1 MSSDDCVQRLC
12 EINSKEIQ
20 EPSKRNY
27 WNDLIWKKIIVLLYV
42 HIIFIYT
49 LTSVHTFKM
58 NTIFL
63 ASVMY
68 ILSGLGVTAGAHRL
82 WSHRSYKAKL
92 PLRIFLA
99 IVNCMAWQVPIYDWC
114 RDHRTHHKCS
124 ETDGDPH
131 NARRGLFF
139 SHIGCHL
146 VKKHPDV
153 IKNGKK
159 LSLDDLKEDPVVMWQ
174 RRYFI
179 PMALI
184 LCFVIP
190 TLIPYYMWE
199 ETLWNSYCACVARYC
214 VLLNAAFSVN
224 SFAHLLGS
232 RPYDVSINP
241 RENKIVAF
249 FAMGEGFHNYHHA
262 FPQDYSTSEFG
273 ISKLN
278 PTTLFIDM
286 MAFVGLA
293 YRRNKISQQ
302 MIGARKRRTGE

>member
-49 LTSVHTFKM
+49 LTSVHTFKL

-131 NARRGLFF
+131 NA
-139 SHIGCHL
+139 
-146 VKKHPDV
+146 
-153 IKNGKK
+153 
-159 LSLDDLKEDPVVMWQ
+159 
-174 RRYFI
+174 RYFI

-293 YRRNKISQQ
+293 YKRNKISQQ